1 MLAIHSQKQAG
12 ELHIEVKDT
21 QVGDVPRTFQLSWLG
36 SLLLALLPLLVCC
49 CFCCCGLLW
58 LLLLLLLW
66 SFVVVVAVVVVV
78 VFCGCC
84 CCCCCVCS
92 AKTFNPFASLFT
104 NTARDV
110 AWRSRPHRAK
120 ASQGTQPP
128 RKPAFCR
135 PAGGHKHILFTP
147 IKMLAA
153 RILHISEPTRKA

>member
-66 SFVVVVAVVVVV
+66 SIVVVVAVVVAFVLQKL
-78 VFCGCC
+78 
-84 CCCCCVCS
+84 S
-92 AKTFNPFASLFT
+92 ILL
-104 NTARDV
+104 
-110 AWRSRPHRAK
+110 
-120 ASQGTQPP
+120 
-128 RKPAFCR
+128 PAFSQILPGTWPGEADLTELKLAR
-135 PAGGHKHILFTP
+135 ALSRRESLLFAGLQADINTFYSRHSKC
-147 IKMLAA
+147 
-153 RILHISEPTRKA
+153 